1 MGETFDAERSE
12 RLSNWAERLESLSAD
27 AIVLRGDGKGSGRTL
42 LEAAL
47 GSAEAVD
54 EAIGSCSM
62 DECCDTQRDEAFDET
77 AYLLSNPLNARRLA
91 EAVERLEDQ
100 SCADRSREA
109 TSQPR

>member
-1 MGETFDAERSE
+1 MTIGDTSDTERGE
-12 RLSNWAERLESLSAD
+12 RLSTWVEGLESLPAD
-27 AIVLRGDGKGSGRTL
+27 AIVLRGDGKGFGRAL

-62 DECCDTQRDEAFDET
+62 AECYGPPRDEAFDET

-91 EAVERLEDQ
+91 DAIERLE
-100 SCADRSREA
+100 SRS
-109 TSQPR
+109 